1 MFVCVLFCLM
11 FFFGSG
17 WKMTSVRFWGEH
29 QTDGVWQI
37 IVGDDHPE
45 TRNRGHFN
53 GYELIVYGY

>member
-1 MFVCVLFCLM
+1 M